1 MLSINRANLDRLSPA
16 PPQGVVLSTD
26 EIIRRAAQ
34 YELQQPP
41 SPLEE
46 WDEAQGCWVGQK
58 QSDIARLGYA
68 TWWLEEKE
76 RREEEEWR
84 RGGGE
89 GEWREEKKRRVQ
101 EKKEARE
108 RDVREVGEG
117 MIE

>member
-16 PPQGVVLSTD
+16 PPQGVALSTD
-26 EIIRRAAQ
+26 EIIRRAAR

-46 WDEAQGCWVGQK
+46 WDEAQGCWVG
-58 QSDIARLGYA
+58 G
-68 TWWLEEKE
+68 
-76 RREEEEWR
+76 EEEWR

-89 GEWREEKKRRVQ
+89 GKWREEKKRRVQ

-117 MIE
+117 MIEWLGKTAN